1 MKQVFVTLLAI
12 LAAVNAQDIL
22 PAPTDLQAVV
32 RSNAVGLT
40 WTAVEG
46 DVVSYL
52 ATIMEIGQ
60 SMTTTETRAAFGGL
74 TAMTTYTASVVANG
88 GNESLGFPAFV
99 QFQTLAEKPT
109 NLQNVF
115 EETTETMLVISWDMV
130 NGTSGYSVE
139 VATTSGEIISASVD
153 VQGNKA
159 YISGLSPFTFYDLSI
174 RAITEGGQ
182 LGDHEEFRARTAG
195 SGIRVNAWW
204 MSQTTFGGEATI
216 FREFVIPPGNFYV
229 AVQLTCPVDEVV
241 VWNANIDMVNSDEA
255 TGRYV
260 FVQDE
265 TWMRERSEIN
275 FNFNRGNMTG
285 ECDLQSG
292 NITVDFNPSVAPLAA
307 DIPEDTPL
315 EIQTS
320 NWGPGGM
327 VQVKLGSTYMDPGN
341 PNADNMEGTLVAKP
355 VQGTYVIVIDTGA
368 GCPEGITVQNI
379 WEMDQVVN
387 LMDTENPN
395 IMYFI
400 QRVDQWYSNN
410 IGFIFSAAC
419 SDRSGLTAVLSKDP
433 SLIAVAF
440 N

>member
-1 MKQVFVTLLAI
+1 
-12 LAAVNAQDIL
+12 
-22 PAPTDLQAVV
+22 
-32 RSNAVGLT
+32 
-40 WTAVEG
+40 
-46 DVVSYL
+46 
-52 ATIMEIGQ
+52 
-60 SMTTTETRAAFGGL
+60 
-74 TAMTTYTASVVANG
+74 
-88 GNESLGFPAFV
+88 
-99 QFQTLAEKPT
+99 
-109 NLQNVF
+109 
-115 EETTETMLVISWDMV
+115 MLVISWDMV

-241 VWNANIDMVNSDEA
+241 VWNAN
-255 TGRYV
+255 
-260 FVQDE
+260 
-265 TWMRERSEIN
+265 
-275 FNFNRGNMTG
+275 
-285 ECDLQSG
+285 
-292 NITVDFNPSVAPLAA
+292 
-307 DIPEDTPL
+307 
-315 EIQTS
+315 
-320 NWGPGGM
+320 
-327 VQVKLGSTYMDPGN
+327 
-341 PNADNMEGTLVAKP
+341 MEGTLVAKP